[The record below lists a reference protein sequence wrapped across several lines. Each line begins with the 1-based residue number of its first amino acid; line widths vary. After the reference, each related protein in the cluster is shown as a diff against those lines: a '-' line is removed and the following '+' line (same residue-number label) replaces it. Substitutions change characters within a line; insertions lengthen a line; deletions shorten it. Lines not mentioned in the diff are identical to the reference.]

1 MDFAFKI
8 LYYATQTI
16 ACLMVGFF
24 FLAAVFGGTGA
35 NRIVALGSGLLSFA
49 ALGVGVYLGHFC
61 DRWLAGTAVAALG
74 VIVFFVAMILGSLL
88 FTNVHWQ

>member
-1 MDFAFKI
+1 MDFALKI

-24 FLAAVFGGTGA
+24 FPAAVFGGTGA

-49 ALGVGVYLGHFC
+49 ALGFWRLS
-61 DRWLAGTAVAALG
+61 RALLRSLAGRYCCRSAGSDRV
-74 VIVFFVAMILGSLL
+74 FVAMILGSLL